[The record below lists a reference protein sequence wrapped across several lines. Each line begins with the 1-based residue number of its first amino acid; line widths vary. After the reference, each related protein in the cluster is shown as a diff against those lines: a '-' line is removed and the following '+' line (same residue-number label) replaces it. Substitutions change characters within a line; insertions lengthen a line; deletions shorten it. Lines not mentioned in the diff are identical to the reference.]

1 MNRTHHR
8 TIGGALLVAGLAVA
22 LYGAAGLAA
31 WVRRAVVFLAE
42 AADDAGWLDGLGGLG
57 GAL

>member
-1 MNRTHHR
+1 MKGTHHR
-8 TIGGALLVAGLAVA
+8 TIGGALLVVGLVVA

-31 WVRRAVVFLAE
+31 WVRRAVVFLAGL
-42 AADDAGWLDGLGGLG
+42 ADDAGWFDGLGGLG